1 MSGEFS
7 VKEMLNKLQLE
18 KEVEQQRKLICI
30 SDVCSECG
38 SPLRREG
45 GCLVCYDCGESSC

>member
-38 SPLRREG
+38 SNLRREG
-45 GCLVCYDCGESSC
+45 GCLVCYGCGDSSC